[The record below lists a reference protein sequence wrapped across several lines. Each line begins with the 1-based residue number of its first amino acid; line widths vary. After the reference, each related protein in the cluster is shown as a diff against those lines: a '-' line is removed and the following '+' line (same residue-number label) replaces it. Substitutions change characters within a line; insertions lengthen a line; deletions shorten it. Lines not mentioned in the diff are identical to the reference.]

1 MRILFEKFQGAGN
14 DFVMIDKRSLK
25 VVLSQVQIAFL
36 CDRHFGIGAD
46 GLMILEPLN
55 AGEVRM
61 DYYNADGMPAG
72 LCGNGARCTAAWM
85 ASKIKGADIIHIMA
99 SDGIHP
105 AELIAKQGNEYVV
118 RLKMADQN
126 LPQEREKNAYFL
138 DTGSPHH
145 IAFVE
150 DPARI
155 DVQEEGA
162 RIRNSAP
169 YAPYGTNVNF
179 ARKEKQGLRLRTFER
194 GVEAE
199 TLACGTGAV
208 ATALTQAFLDG
219 RNGLGEYQVLMPG
232 GKLIVKYVF
241 QESGFSNV
249 FLEGPATF
257 VFSGE
262 LLMPPYE
269 QDRETKA

>member
-1 MRILFEKFQGAGN
+1 MRVFFEKFQGAGN

-25 VVLSQVQIAFL
+25 NPLTRAQIAFL

-46 GLMILEPLN
+46 GLMMLEPLN
-55 AGEVRM
+55 EEEVRM
-61 DYYNADGMPAG
+61 DYFNADGMPAG

-85 ASKIKGADIIHIMA
+85 GSKTAATVDVRIF
-99 SDGIHP
+99 STDGIHP
-105 AELIAKQGNEYVV
+105 AKIIGKRGDGSVI
-118 RLKMADQN
+118 RLEMADQG
-126 LPQEREKNAYFL
+126 LPQEQGSNAWFM

-145 IAFVE
+145 IIFVE
-150 DPARI
+150 DPSRS
-155 DVQEEGA
+155 DVQEDGS
-162 RIRNSAP
+162 RIRNSAR

-179 ARKEKQGLRLRTFER
+179 ARKEAQELRLRTFER

-219 RNGLGEYQVLMPG
+219 RKGPGEYQVSMPG
-232 GKLIVKYVF
+232 GKLIVQYVF
-241 QESGFSNV
+241 QGSGFTNV
-249 FLEGPATF
+249 FLEGPAAF

-262 LLMPPYE
+262 IILPDNE
-269 QDRETKA
+269 QDRETQA